1 MRKSEGKH
9 QQITVCVHSTLI
21 QAYSTNK
28 LHAEFVVINDFYSK
42 TEAWEKVL
50 SSS

>member
-28 LHAEFVVINDFYSK
+28 LHAESVVINDVHAK
-42 TEAWEKVL
+42 TGA
-50 SSS
+50 